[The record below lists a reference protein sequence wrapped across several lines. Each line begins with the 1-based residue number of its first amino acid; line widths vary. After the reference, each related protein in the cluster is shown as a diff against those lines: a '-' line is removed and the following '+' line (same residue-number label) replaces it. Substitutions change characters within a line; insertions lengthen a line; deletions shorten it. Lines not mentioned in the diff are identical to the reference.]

1 MDGITP
7 FEADRLRGGT
17 RPGGQRQSDQRQGM
31 HRGGVGRRR
40 RALGQL
46 WQVPTFLFGLF
57 AFILVAASSPFR
69 GDWLDGAFTRDLQAL
84 RAELHEGAASESTL
98 ARADR
103 LVAQLAKHPRK
114 AAEVHF
120 LAGSAY
126 FHHAEAYE
134 ANADGAADA
143 NVAASRG
150 KAREHLE
157 EALALN
163 VPAADVPELHYRLGM
178 TLYQDK
184 DDLGRA
190 IAFLSQAV
198 DAGAGPRAETYR
210 LLVDASLAL
219 PTPDVDGAL
228 AFSKKLL
235 EVSADPDAVGET
247 RLLRGTLLVRKQQRV
262 EAIKELDRIGNNVSP
277 ALRVKARLMQADIC
291 KDEGLWHRGAAVWKE
306 LSADATLVPGGKG
319 RVLYE
324 LGHCYASV
332 EPSKQ
337 RDAAQVWSEAL
348 ALGGPEAQAARLRL
362 GDIKLYGG
370 KEQSVEALQLWQAAL
385 SDVAAPKD
393 YRNQY
398 LPLSKAR
405 AMLDQACAFFLDRG
419 DYNGMETAAAL
430 FQKLS
435 APGVADQRLAE
446 AAEAQAQRLQKS
458 AGSRSEPTIKQQIKV
473 YFERAG
479 AAYRAAGD
487 GYAGAKKI
495 EPYWR
500 SALCFLAAGANKQAA
515 EVLESYVAIE
525 TDEPRLAQAFYS
537 LAEAATAQGQ
547 RERARQAYYKCMEFP
562 STPYAYRARYQLAV
576 EQMEQKNFTHAKE
589 ILKQNL
595 TAASPAMDRDAHE
608 KSLYKMAWLLV
619 QLHVHDEAAWY
630 LKEATRQYPNHPA
643 AFHARDL
650 LAESYRKLAEHAKEK
665 LGEIKPG
672 NLETLSPERRLALEE
687 VRTHHA
693 RTHRLWL
700 DLALETYQ
708 ASAAELEQRSRKG
721 PLAAPELVILR
732 RALFGIADVRFE
744 RNEFHEA
751 LRLYQELQQ
760 RYPKQVEGLIACE
773 RIWRCVGVIAS
784 PPDQARFV
792 REAAKAAVQAAL
804 ADLKAMNPASEQFHG
819 PGVWAH
825 QEWQQ
830 WLAWV
835 SEQLA
840 SAETPA
846 ARPNPLIQ

>member
-1 MDGITP
+1 MNGTMP
-7 FEADRLRGGT
+7 FEAGRLRGSAREGAY
-17 RPGGQRQSDQRQGM
+17 GVG
-31 HRGGVGRRR
+31 RGGVGRRR

-46 WQVPTFLFGLF
+46 WQVPAFLFGLL

-84 RAELHEGAASESTL
+84 RAELHEGVASETAL

-126 FHHAEAYE
+126 FHHAQAS
-134 ANADGAADA
+134 AAH
-143 NVAASRG
+143 AASRSLRS
-150 KAREHLE
+150 KARAHLE
-157 EALALN
+157 EALALD
-163 VPAADVPELHYRLGM
+163 VPAADVPELYYQLGLALYR
-178 TLYQDK
+178 DK
-184 DDLGRA
+184 DDLSRA
-190 IAFLSQAV
+190 IAFLSQGV
-198 DAGAGPRAETYR
+198 EAGAGPRAETYR

-219 PTPDVDGAL
+219 PTPDLDGAL
-228 AFSKKLL
+228 GFSKKLL
-235 EVSADPDAVGET
+235 EVSADPDAVGQT
-247 RLLRGTLLVRKQQRV
+247 RLLRGELLVRKQQRV
-262 EAIKELDRIGNNVSP
+262 EAIKELDRVGNNVAP

-306 LSADATLVPGGKG
+306 LFADAKLVPGGKG
-319 RVLYE
+319 RILYE
-324 LGHCYASV
+324 LGHCYVSV

-337 RDAAQVWSEAL
+337 RDAVQVWSEAL
-348 ALGGPEAQAARLRL
+348 ALGGPEAQAARFRL
-362 GDIKLYGG
+362 GDVKLYGG
-370 KEQSVEALQLWQAAL
+370 KEQSLEALELWRAAL

-393 YRNQY
+393 YRNDY

-405 AMLDQACAFFLDRG
+405 AMLDQACAYFLDRG
-419 DYNGMETAAAL
+419 DYAGMETAAAL

-446 AAEAQAQRLQKS
+446 AAEAQAQRLQS
-458 AGSRSEPTIKQQIKV
+458 TARGAEAAVRQQIKA

-479 AAYRAAGD
+479 TAYRAAGD
-487 GYAGAKKI
+487 AYAGSKKI

-515 EVLESYVAIE
+515 DVLESYVAIE
-525 TDEPRLAQAFYS
+525 NDEPRLAQAFYS

-547 RERARQAYYKCMEFP
+547 REKARLAYYKCMEFP

-576 EQMEQKNFTHAKE
+576 EQMEQKNFSHAKE

-630 LKEATRQYPNHPA
+630 LKEATRQYPNHAA

-650 LAESYRKLAEHAKEK
+650 LAESYRKLAEQAKEK
-665 LGEIKPG
+665 LGEVKPG
-672 NLETLSPERRLALEE
+672 NPEALSPERRLALEE

-693 RTHRLWL
+693 RTQRVWL

-708 ASAAELEQRSRKG
+708 TSAAELEQRSRKG

-751 LRLYQELQQ
+751 LRLYQGLQQ

-773 RIWRCVGVIAS
+773 RIWRCVGVITS
-784 PPDQARFV
+784 PPDQARLV
-792 REAAKAAVQAAL
+792 RDAAKAAVQVAL
-804 ADLKAMNPASEQFHG
+804 ADLQAMKPESEQFRG
-819 PGVWAH
+819 PGVWSR
-825 QEWQQ
+825 QDWQQ

-840 SAETPA
+840 DAPP
-846 ARPNPLIQ
+846 ARPNPLIN